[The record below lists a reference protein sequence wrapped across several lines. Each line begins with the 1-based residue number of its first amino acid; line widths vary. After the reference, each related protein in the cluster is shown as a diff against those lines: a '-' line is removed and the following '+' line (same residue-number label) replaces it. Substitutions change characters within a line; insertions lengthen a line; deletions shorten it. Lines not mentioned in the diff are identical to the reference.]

1 MVVKSKQRVKKSAI
15 KKWEQTYTVPIPY
28 FGLMQ
33 IERDTRSSRYGNTE
47 NDTQVQYWG
56 SIEKV
61 FEGIPIAVSVSIRGE
76 IEYFDIG
83 NTDSMYEDDIPKEEY
98 YRRRSLSQ
106 DNSSGASVAYYS
118 GRVVIRDP
126 STDSDHSA
134 IYYNY
139 IAGTGRDYG
148 GPDFGSFMSI
158 EDAIN
163 HVGEVVEDFFPKVM
177 EYVNQE
183 KMASTKKSQKVS
195 KMAKGQAI
203 SKADYM
209 TLLKL
214 KQCLSNIQ
222 ETAVSLYEDLDS
234 LVNNEYE
241 TLIGGPVPNGYDF
254 KIMGIRDTVKF
265 SILAGLDAIME
276 NCDDGVQ
283 YEAST
288 KKSQKASKMAKRQAI
303 KKREP
308 LEVQIEEWIDDIVHS
323 PYSWSIGSRGEEM
336 VLHCR
341 GYERWFNKLDIVTE
355 QDIQQAKD
363 NLRQNLTNWEDSP
376 VSRAYHFGEISEEE
390 YGRYNASTKKSKYAK
405 LHKALNKIG
414 GFTKEDDEDEEVEIE
429 VDVDDEDDSE
439 EEETVEVESNE
450 DESEKGCKSAK
461 AFRTSKRVKM
471 KKGEDMPADA
481 DDFQN
486 DNQKGSGNAGSE
498 LPEDADDQQ
507 DENDPGSGNAG
518 KELPEDANEQED
530 QKQARAR
537 KMRKFSV
544 TPGGQPNQES
554 YNQRYSQAPMVR
566 QAIDGHFSAKSE
578 KSFDEV
584 QMMQDRIDEIIKSK
598 RNKTNNGV
606 PQKIRRY

>member
-1 MVVKSKQRVKKSAI
+1 MATKPKQRVRKSAI

-33 IERDTRSSRYGNTE
+33 IERDTHSSNYGNTE

-76 IEYFDIG
+76 IEYFDLG

-98 YRRRSLSQ
+98 YRRRSLSE
-106 DNSSGASVAYYS
+106 DNSSGASVASYT
-118 GRVVIRDP
+118 GKVVIRDP

-134 IYYNY
+134 TYYNY
-139 IAGTGRDYG
+139 ITGTGRDYG
-148 GPDFGSFMSI
+148 GPQFGTFMSI

-163 HVGEVVEDFFPKVM
+163 HVGEVVEDFFPEVM

-183 KMASTKKSQKVS
+183 KMASTKKSQKAS
-195 KMAKGQAI
+195 KMAKGQAVKKNAVRKDYYDATETVGSIKRILQSALNDLEYYDDNMKIHMRTSTYGLSSPILETSSGFMELYDI
-203 SKADYM
+203 SIDEDDYDD
-209 TLLKL
+209 
-214 KQCLSNIQ
+214 
-222 ETAVSLYEDLDS
+222 EDDEDYE
-234 LVNNEYE
+234 
-241 TLIGGPVPNGYDF
+241 
-254 KIMGIRDTVKF
+254 
-265 SILAGLDAIME
+265 
-276 NCDDGVQ
+276 
-283 YEAST
+283 
-288 KKSQKASKMAKRQAI
+288 
-303 KKREP
+303 
-308 LEVQIEEWIDDIVHS
+308 
-323 PYSWSIGSRGEEM
+323 
-336 VLHCR
+336 
-341 GYERWFNKLDIVTE
+341 
-355 QDIQQAKD
+355 
-363 NLRQNLTNWEDSP
+363 
-376 VSRAYHFGEISEEE
+376 
-390 YGRYNASTKKSKYAK
+390 ASTKKSKYAK

-414 GFTKEDDEDEEVEIE
+414 GFTKEDDDEDEEVEIE
-429 VDVDDEDDSE
+429 VDVDDDDDSE
-439 EEETVEVESNE
+439 EEEVVEVESNE

-518 KELPEDANEQED
+518 KELPEDADEQED

-537 KMRKFSV
+537 KMSSRNKNVRKFSV
-544 TPGGQPNQES
+544 TPGGSPNQES
-554 YNQRYSQAPMVR
+554 FAQRYPQAPMTR
-566 QAIDGHFSAKSE
+566 QAIDRHFSAKSE

-584 QMMQDRIDEIIKSK
+584 AMLQERIDNLNKSK

-606 PQKIRRY
+606 PQKLRRY

>member
-183 KMASTKKSQKVS
+183 KMASTKKSK
-195 KMAKGQAI
+195 
-203 SKADYM
+203 
-209 TLLKL
+209 
-214 KQCLSNIQ
+214 
-222 ETAVSLYEDLDS
+222 
-234 LVNNEYE
+234 
-241 TLIGGPVPNGYDF
+241 
-254 KIMGIRDTVKF
+254 
-265 SILAGLDAIME
+265 
-276 NCDDGVQ
+276 DGR
-283 YEAST
+283 
-288 KKSQKASKMAKRQAI
+288 MAKRQAVM
-303 KKREP
+303 KSVWNTWYSSEDNLQDALSRVDKAYQEWYDSETPSNDEESRLYNE
-308 LEVQIEEWIDDIVHS
+308 IESDIDDLVDKINE
-323 PYSWSIGSRGEEM
+323 YIG
-336 VLHCR
+336 VLNSLVDA
-341 GYERWFNKLDIVTE
+341 GKV
-355 QDIQQAKD
+355 
-363 NLRQNLTNWEDSP
+363 
-376 VSRAYHFGEISEEE
+376 
-390 YGRYNASTKKSKYAK
+390 ASTKKSKYAK

-414 GFTKEDDEDEEVEIE
+414 GFTKEGDEEEGKGGHTVSEMVGASEHPGSQRNRLQSIF
-429 VDVDDEDDSE
+429 DNDEDSE
-439 EEETVEVESNE
+439 EEETVEVESE

-471 KKGEDMPADA
+471 KKKDEDPDEEFWEDFNNRENNPDDWPDDEWAQRKSRKTKKAEDMPADA

-486 DNQKGSGNAGSE
+486 DNQKGSGSAGSE